1 MKKIS
6 LVTFILFV
14 VVTAVLIGCK
24 KQVVTPT
31 VSETPKTPS
40 ASLTSVQETTPQ
52 QGITPSVPEVLQ
64 AEESGG
70 TSTTPEVT
78 QPEQPP
84 VSSVTEAPQT
94 TQEVAPS
101 TTELSQEKSAE

>member
-6 LVTFILFV
+6 LVSFILLV
-14 VVTAVLIGCK
+14 VVTTVLIGCK

-31 VSETPKTPS
+31 VSETPKAPS

-52 QGITPSVPEVLQ
+52 QGITPSVPEAPQ
-64 AEESGG
+64 AEELGG
-70 TSTTPEVT
+70 TSTVPEVT

-94 TQEVAPS
+94 IQEVMPS
-101 TTELSQEKSAE
+101 TTEVSQEKSAE